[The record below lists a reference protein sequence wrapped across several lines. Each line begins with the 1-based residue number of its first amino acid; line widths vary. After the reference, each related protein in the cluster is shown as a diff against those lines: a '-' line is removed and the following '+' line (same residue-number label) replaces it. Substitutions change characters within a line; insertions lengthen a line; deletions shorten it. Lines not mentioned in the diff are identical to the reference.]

1 MVHAVNGVSL
11 ATSFFFYDR
20 LLFASVIA
28 RVSDYSSSILPQLL
42 NVDIFWL
49 GNAKLVRVMAIFCM
63 YSLTFVSA
71 CLTCSS
77 YVICVSGIIMKVMIY
92 VTHLSLNS
100 SNTAFCIFS
109 LHEYT
114 RRDNNVLQ
122 HLSLFALQ
130 AKDHGFK

>member
-49 GNAKLVRVMAIFCM
+49 GKAKLVRVMAILLHVLSNLRQCLPDMLKLRNMCERYHYESHDICDSPFSQFQQH
-63 YSLTFVSA
+63 SL
-71 CLTCSS
+71 L
-77 YVICVSGIIMKVMIY
+77 
-92 VTHLSLNS
+92 HLQSP
-100 SNTAFCIFS
+100 
-109 LHEYT
+109 
-114 RRDNNVLQ
+114 
-122 HLSLFALQ
+122 
-130 AKDHGFK
+130 